1 MLYYF
6 IVMHNPLEP
15 DAIDISDPPRRTAR
29 QLFSITDNDDD
40 GFIYDEIFDV
50 YIICCTIL

>member
-15 DAIDISDPPRRTAR
+15 DHLRRMAR